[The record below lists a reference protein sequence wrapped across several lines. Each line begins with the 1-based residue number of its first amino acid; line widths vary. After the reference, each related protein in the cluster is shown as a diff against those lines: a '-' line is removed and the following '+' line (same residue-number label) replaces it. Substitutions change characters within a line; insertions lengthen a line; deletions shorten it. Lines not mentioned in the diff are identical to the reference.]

1 MLVHVQ
7 FQFKVHVSSFY
18 FQYGQSNKYG
28 HLQSDRNGRRT
39 REKKLSCIGRW
50 DEIKRR
56 NKKKC

>member
-1 MLVHVQ
+1 MSAL
-7 FQFKVHVSSFY
+7 FY

-39 REKKLSCIGRW
+39 REKESCRGGW